1 MVSNRLVSRQNE
13 EMKVKRT
20 MKQIIPVCMA
30 IVLCAVPMTAASDEE
45 QKVLSKVGAG
55 AVSMTKEVKET
66 VQAATKT
73 VGKTAVQAGKKITD
87 TGVDLTKSIGKG
99 AYEVGEQT
107 VDMTK
112 KLFFDPIIV
121 SATRLASDKM
131 RLSDVPHN
139 ASYISSEDIQ
149 ARGADTVQQSLQYL
163 EGVTMYDA
171 VGNAVDASFNLRG
184 FTNNEE
190 LAVIVDGVR
199 VNETDLNVF
208 NPNLIY
214 LHTIDSMEL
223 VRGSSSTLYG
233 DSVFGG
239 VLNIT
244 TQQPAEKLFSPFGL
258 YEFGSYKKQNFM
270 AGASGTAQE
279 KFILGVPGRVKYY
292 FSGARRLDGGY
303 RSNGDTR
310 GTWFDGKLGYQLED
324 QTGEV
329 MCTIKYTDQENHNPG
344 ELTLAEYSE
353 DRRQSV
359 KPLDNRKWENLI
371 ISVNAD
377 KSFFDEHLD
386 FSLNA
391 YRRLNDID
399 YTASYRSGTTE
410 QFLTRSTQ
418 KGMVA
423 QGTYNETLGGFKNQL
438 VGGIEYGNAGDNNQ
452 KSVLVGTPSTA
463 DNDLEKDTTGLF
475 VQNTV
480 TAYEKIVLQFG
491 LRHDEVEFCFTDH
504 TNGANNASAEFDK
517 TTIKTGVVLK
527 PLDMIDI
534 YGSFSQAFKAPGS
547 SELFNTTGW
556 GGNDPN
562 LKPEEAVSYELG
574 ARVRW
579 NERVSLKTAFFRI
592 DTSEEIQSIET
603 APWTYE
609 NQNIGQTR
617 RYGVET
623 SLRVRPVDMLEAY
636 FTHTYTD
643 ATVRKA
649 TTNVESGRELG
660 LVPHNRFTA
669 GVHVGP
675 VKGCHMWLNALY
687 VGRQQAQSYETLGFS
702 TSPIESYFVL
712 NGKISY
718 AYKGAEIYFLV
729 NNILDRA
736 YYTRAIYSWDGST
749 TYVTPAPERELLA
762 GIRFQF

>member
-1 MVSNRLVSRQNE
+1 
-13 EMKVKRT
+13 
-20 MKQIIPVCMA
+20 
-30 IVLCAVPMTAASDEE
+30 
-45 QKVLSKVGAG
+45 
-55 AVSMTKEVKET
+55 
-66 VQAATKT
+66 
-73 VGKTAVQAGKKITD
+73 
-87 TGVDLTKSIGKG
+87 
-99 AYEVGEQT
+99 
-107 VDMTK
+107 
-112 KLFFDPIIV
+112 
-121 SATRLASDKM
+121 
-131 RLSDVPHN
+131 
-139 ASYISSEDIQ
+139 
-149 ARGADTVQQSLQYL
+149 
-163 EGVTMYDA
+163 
-171 VGNAVDASFNLRG
+171 
-184 FTNNEE
+184 
-190 LAVIVDGVR
+190 
-199 VNETDLNVF
+199 
-208 NPNLIY
+208 
-214 LHTIDSMEL
+214 MEL

-244 TQQPAEKLFSPFGL
+244 TQQPSEKLFSPFGM

-279 KFILGVPGRVKYY
+279 KFILGIPGRVKYY

-303 RSNGDTR
+303 RSNSDTR

-329 MCTIKYTDQENHNPG
+329 MFNIKYTDQENHNPG

-371 ISVNAD
+371 LSVNAD

-386 FSLNA
+386 LRVNA

-399 YTASYRSGTTE
+399 FTSSYRSGTTE
-410 QFLTRSTQ
+410 QFLTDSTQ
-418 KGMVA
+418 KGIVA
-423 QGTYNETLGGFKNQL
+423 QGAYHETLGGFSNQL
-438 VGGIEYGNAGDNNQ
+438 VGGIEYAKANDNNQ
-452 KSVLVGTPSTA
+452 KSVLIGAPSTA
-463 DNDLEKDTTGLF
+463 DNNLEKDNTGLF
-475 VQNTV
+475 VQNTL

-491 LRHDEVEFCFTDH
+491 LRHDEVDFRFTDH
-504 TNGANNASAEFDK
+504 TNSANNSSAAFDK

-527 PLDMIDI
+527 PLDMIDV

-562 LKPEEAVSYELG
+562 LKPEEATSYELG
-574 ARVRW
+574 TRIRW
-579 NERVSLKTAFFRI
+579 NERVSFKTSYFRI
-592 DTSEEIQSIET
+592 DTDEEIQSIET
-603 APWTYE
+603 APWTYV
-609 NQNIGQTR
+609 NQNIGKTR

-623 SLRVRPVDMLEAY
+623 SLEVRPFDVLEAY

-649 TTNVESGRELG
+649 TTNVESGRQLG

-675 VKGCHMWLNALY
+675 VKGTQVWLNALY
-687 VGRQQAQSYETLGFS
+687 VGSQQAQSYETLGFS
-702 TSPIESYFVL
+702 TSPVESYFVL
-712 NGKISY
+712 NGKASY
-718 AYKGAEIYFLV
+718 TYKGAELYLLV
-729 NNILDRA
+729 NNILDRK
-736 YYTRAIYSWDGST
+736 YYNRAIYNFTGTT
-749 TYVTPAPERELLA
+749 TYVTPAPERELIA